1 MENQPRLPDSILTCV
16 NGLDGTV
23 LKAGTASRMIGPSSV
38 DPLHLMLG
46 AACGDWGV
54 CIYLNLADAARLKTD
69 LDRLLT
75 EHAER
80 G

>member
-1 MENQPRLPDSILTCV
+1 MSFAMPVPS
-16 NGLDGTV
+16 
-23 LKAGTASRMIGPSSV
+23 SRTSMIGPSSV

-46 AACGDWGV
+46 AACGDWAV
-54 CIYLNLADAARLKTD
+54 CLYLNLADAARLKTD

-75 EHAER
+75 DHTAR